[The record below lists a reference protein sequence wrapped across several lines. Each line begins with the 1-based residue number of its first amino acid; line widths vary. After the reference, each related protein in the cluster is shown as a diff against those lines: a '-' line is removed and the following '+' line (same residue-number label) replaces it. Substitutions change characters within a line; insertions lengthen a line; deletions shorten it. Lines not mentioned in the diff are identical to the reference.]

1 MPRQAKPPRLYLREE
16 QRDKDGRVTHAAAY
30 IILDGGRQFGTGCG
44 THDIDGANKALAAY
58 IGRKYTAAARSG
70 PRQTNEIPVPDVLTL
85 YAKDVVPKYAY
96 PKPAISRLHRLGAF
110 FANKTLADINGPLCR
125 NYAEK
130 QTTDTVARS
139 DLVVLQAAINHHLR
153 EGLHDRIIKVVMPSR
168 RPPRDRWLTRS
179 EAAQMIWQAWRAGEV
194 KFGKVTERHPRRHLA
209 RFLLVG
215 LYTGSRA
222 DVIASASFEPQ
233 PGRPYI
239 DLNDGMFYR
248 RPAGA
253 KETNKRRP
261 TVRIPPRL
269 LAHMRRW
276 YRLGARYPVEIG
288 GKPIKR
294 IRFALQWTAEELGIT
309 GVTPHTLRHTCAT
322 WLVRDGVDLWEV
334 AGFLGMSVQTLEK
347 NYAHH
352 NPDHVKGVH
361 AAFQRRH
368 TVNDSSTIDVNRA
381 RTFVD
386 ERTQNASKTNSR

>member
-1 MPRQAKPPRLYLREE
+1 MPRQAKPPRLYLRQA
-16 QRDKDGRVTHAAAY
+16 QRDKDRRVTHAATY

-44 THDIDGANKALAAY
+44 AHDIDGANNALAAY

-70 PRQTNEIPVPDVLTL
+70 PRHTSEIPVVDVLTL
-85 YAKDVVPKYAY
+85 YAKDVVPKYAQ
-96 PKPAISRLHRLGAF
+96 PKPAIGRLQRLGAF

-125 NYAEK
+125 AYAEK
-130 QTTDTVARS
+130 RTTDTVARS

-179 EAAQMIWQAWRAGEV
+179 EASRMIWRAWRAREV
-194 KFGKVTERHPRRHLA
+194 KYGKVTERFPRRHLA

-276 YRLGARYPVEIG
+276 QRLGARYPVEIG

-322 WLVRDGVDLWEV
+322 WLVRDGVDLWEI

-352 NPDHVKGVH
+352 SPDHVKGVH
-361 AAFQRRH
+361 AVFQRRR
-368 TVNDSSTIDVNRA
+368 TVNDSSTIDVNRV

-386 ERTQNASKTNSR
+386 ERLQNASKTNRR